1 VKLSVYKYGNYI
13 VTTKITLLSCCGSIT
28 TGNSKQQQGLL
39 LQPKHIKLVG
49 HVIFARTIVLVG
61 GIQTEVCNL
70 AAVQACKSLNLRKQV
85 KTKSCV
91 SPHIAARNCQVWLNV
106 LHLMSK
112 SGILVPS
119 LHELSPHLMKLNSN
133 GKQTI
138 RKIKSAGNKFSSRV
152 TENITF

>member
-28 TGNSKQQQGLL
+28 TGNSEQQQGLL
-39 LQPKHIKLVG
+39 LQPKHIKLMG

-91 SPHIAARNCQVWLNV
+91 SPHIAARNILSTYCQVWLNV

-119 LHELSPHLMKLNSN
+119 FHELSPHLMKLDSS

-138 RKIKSAGNKFSSRV
+138 RKIKTCREQIQQSCN
-152 TENITF
+152 

>member
-1 VKLSVYKYGNYI
+1 MKLSVYKYGNYI

-28 TGNSKQQQGLL
+28 TGDSEQQQRLL
-39 LQPKHIKLVG
+39 LQPKHIKLMG

-91 SPHIAARNCQVWLNV
+91 SRNILSTYCQVWLNV

-119 LHELSPHLMKLNSN
+119 FHELSPHLMKLNSN
-133 GKQTI
+133 ESKQLE
-138 RKIKSAGNKFSSRV
+138 R
-152 TENITF
+152 